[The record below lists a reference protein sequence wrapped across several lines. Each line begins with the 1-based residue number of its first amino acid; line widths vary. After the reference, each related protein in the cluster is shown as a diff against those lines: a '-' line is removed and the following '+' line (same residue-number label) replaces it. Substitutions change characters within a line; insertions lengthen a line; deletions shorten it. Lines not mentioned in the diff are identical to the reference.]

1 MGADVGDDVG
11 RIVGVTVGPRNG
23 FVDGITV
30 GIRVG
35 DAVGVSVGKIGMQH
49 NGAGAVGVCPQELA
63 GYGPVMND
71 AGHPYVSGTHT
82 PGTPG

>member
-11 RIVGVTVGPRNG
+11 MIVGIAVGPRNG
-23 FVDGITV
+23 FVDGIMV

-35 DAVGVSVGKIGMQH
+35 DAVGVSVGRIGMQH
-49 NGAGAVGVCPQELA
+49 NGARAVGVWVQELA

-71 AGHPYVSGTHT
+71 AGQPDVLGTHT